1 MLDIKRIRNN
11 PEEIVEALK
20 KRRGEYPIQ
29 KLLDTDEKRREVI
42 QKVESMK
49 AEQNKLSK
57 QVPQMK
63 KNGEDTTEL
72 FKNLKKLSDDIKALD
87 DDLKDIDEEIREYL
101 MEIPN
106 TPNKDVPVGLDDTEN
121 LEMRKWGEPRKFDFD
136 IKAHWDLGVDL
147 DILDFE
153 RATKISKSRFSVFK
167 GKGARLERAL
177 MNFMVDLHTD
187 KQGYTE
193 MNTPVLM
200 SPSAMMGTGQI
211 PKFKED
217 MFYCEKD
224 DMYLAPTAEVP
235 VTNLLGEEILEQG
248 SLPIYYTAFTQ
259 CFRREAG
266 SAGRDTRG
274 LIRNHQFEKVEMV
287 KFVEPSTSYDELE
300 KLTNNAEEILQL
312 LEIPYR
318 VVRLCSGDL
327 GFSSAMTYD
336 VEVWMPSYNRYV
348 EISSCSNFEDFQARR
363 ANIRYRDENNKP
375 QYVHTL
381 NGSGLA
387 IGRCFAAV
395 IENYQQADG
404 SIKIPEVLQKYT
416 GSVSYTH
423 LTLPTTPYV

>member
-235 VTNLLGEEILEQG
+235 VTNLLGGEILEQG

-336 VEVWMPSYNRYV
+336 IEVWMPSYNRYV

-416 GSVSYTH
+416 GFDIID
-423 LTLPTTPYV
+423 

>member
-11 PEEIVEALK
+11 PEEIIEALK

-63 KNGEDTTEL
+63 KKGEDTTEL
-72 FKNLKKLSDDIKALD
+72 FKNLKKLSDDIKSMD
-87 DDLKDIDEEIREYL
+87 DDLKNIDEEIREFL

-193 MNTPVLM
+193 VNTPVLM
-200 SPSAMMGTGQI
+200 SPSAMKGTGQI

-235 VTNLLGEEILEQG
+235 VTNLLSGEILEQG
-248 SLPIYYTAFTQ
+248 ILPIYYTAFTQ

-287 KFVEPSTSYDELE
+287 KFVEPATSYDELE

-336 VEVWMPSYNRYV
+336 IEVWMPSYNRYV

-416 GSVSYTH
+416 GFDIID
-423 LTLPTTPYV
+423 

>member
-11 PEEIVEALK
+11 PEEIIEALK

-72 FKNLKKLSDDIKALD
+72 FKNLKKLSDDIKSMD
-87 DDLKDIDEEIREYL
+87 DDLKNIDEEIREYL

-235 VTNLLGEEILEQG
+235 VTNLLAGEILEQG

-287 KFVEPSTSYDELE
+287 KFVEPATSYDELE

-336 VEVWMPSYNRYV
+336 IEVWMPSYNRYV

-416 GSVSYTH
+416 GFDIID
-423 LTLPTTPYV
+423 

>member
-20 KRRGEYPIQ
+20 KSRGEYPIQ
-29 KLLDTDEKRREVI
+29 KLLATDEKRREVI

-72 FKNLKKLSDDIKALD
+72 FKNLKKLSDDIKSMD
-87 DDLKDIDEEIREYL
+87 DDLKNIDEEIREYL

-235 VTNLLGEEILEQG
+235 VTNLLSGEILEQG

-336 VEVWMPSYNRYV
+336 IEVWMPSYNRYV

-416 GSVSYTH
+416 GFDIID
-423 LTLPTTPYV
+423 

>member
-72 FKNLKKLSDDIKALD
+72 FKNLKKLSDDIKSMD
-87 DDLKDIDEEIREYL
+87 DDLKNIDEEIREYL

-235 VTNLLGEEILEQG
+235 VTNLLGGEILEEG

-287 KFVEPSTSYDELE
+287 KFVEPATSYDELE

-336 VEVWMPSYNRYV
+336 IEVWMPSYNRYV

-416 GSVSYTH
+416 GFDIID
-423 LTLPTTPYV
+423 

>member
-72 FKNLKKLSDDIKALD
+72 FKNLKKLSDDIKSMD
-87 DDLKDIDEEIREYL
+87 NDLKNIDEEIREYL

-235 VTNLLGEEILEQG
+235 VTNLLGGEILEQG

-287 KFVEPSTSYDELE
+287 KFVEPATSYDELE

-336 VEVWMPSYNRYV
+336 IEVWMPSYNRYV

-416 GSVSYTH
+416 GFDIID
-423 LTLPTTPYV
+423 

>member
-11 PEEIVEALK
+11 PEEIIEALK

-72 FKNLKKLSDDIKALD
+72 FKNLKKLSDDIKSMD
-87 DDLKDIDEEIREYL
+87 DDLKNIDEEIREYL

-147 DILDFE
+147 YILDFE

-200 SPSAMMGTGQI
+200 SPSAMKGTGQI

-235 VTNLLGEEILEQG
+235 VTNLLGGEILEQG

-287 KFVEPSTSYDELE
+287 KFVEPATSYDELE

-336 VEVWMPSYNRYV
+336 IEVWMPSYNRYV

-416 GSVSYTH
+416 GFDIID
-423 LTLPTTPYV
+423 

>member
-72 FKNLKKLSDDIKALD
+72 FKNLKKLSDDIKSMD
-87 DDLKDIDEEIREYL
+87 DDLKTIDEEIREYL

-193 MNTPVLM
+193 VNTPVLM
-200 SPSAMMGTGQI
+200 SPSAMKGTGQI

-235 VTNLLGEEILEQG
+235 VTNLLGGEILEQG

-287 KFVEPSTSYDELE
+287 KFVEPATSYDELE

-336 VEVWMPSYNRYV
+336 IEVWMPSYNRYV

-416 GSVSYTH
+416 GFDIID
-423 LTLPTTPYV
+423 

>member
-11 PEEIVEALK
+11 PEEIIEALK

-72 FKNLKKLSDDIKALD
+72 FKNLKKLSDDIKSMD
-87 DDLKDIDEEIREYL
+87 DDLKNIDEEIREYL

-235 VTNLLGEEILEQG
+235 VTNLLGGEILEQG

-287 KFVEPSTSYDELE
+287 KFVEPVTSYDELE

-318 VVRLCSGDL
+318 VVKLCSGDL

-336 VEVWMPSYNRYV
+336 IEVWMPSYNRYV

-416 GSVSYTH
+416 GFDIID
-423 LTLPTTPYV
+423 

>member
-72 FKNLKKLSDDIKALD
+72 FKNLKKLSDDIKSMD
-87 DDLKDIDEEIREYL
+87 DDLKNIDEEIREYL

-200 SPSAMMGTGQI
+200 SPSAMKGTGQI

-235 VTNLLGEEILEQG
+235 VTNLLGGEILEQG

-336 VEVWMPSYNRYV
+336 IEVWMPSYNRYV

-416 GSVSYTH
+416 GFDIID
-423 LTLPTTPYV
+423 

>member
-29 KLLDTDEKRREVI
+29 KLLETDEKRREVI

-72 FKNLKKLSDDIKALD
+72 FKNLKKLSDDIKSMD
-87 DDLKDIDEEIREYL
+87 DDLKNIDEEIREYL

-235 VTNLLGEEILEQG
+235 VTNLLSGEILEQG

-287 KFVEPSTSYDELE
+287 KFVEPATSYEELE

-336 VEVWMPSYNRYV
+336 IEVWMPSYNRYV

-416 GSVSYTH
+416 GFDIID
-423 LTLPTTPYV
+423 

>member
-235 VTNLLGEEILEQG
+235 VTNLLGGEILEQG

-287 KFVEPSTSYDELE
+287 KFVEPATSYDELE

-336 VEVWMPSYNRYV
+336 IEVWMPSYNRYV

-416 GSVSYTH
+416 GFDIID
-423 LTLPTTPYV
+423 

>member
-11 PEEIVEALK
+11 PEEIIEALK

-72 FKNLKKLSDDIKALD
+72 FKNLKKLSDDIKSMD

-235 VTNLLGEEILEQG
+235 VTNLLGGEILEQG

-287 KFVEPSTSYDELE
+287 KFVEPATSYDELE

-416 GSVSYTH
+416 GFDIID
-423 LTLPTTPYV
+423 

>member
-29 KLLDTDEKRREVI
+29 KLLETDEKRREVI

-72 FKNLKKLSDDIKALD
+72 FKNLKKLSDDIKSMD
-87 DDLKDIDEEIREYL
+87 DDLKNIDEEIREYL

-200 SPSAMMGTGQI
+200 SPSAMKGTGQI

-235 VTNLLGEEILEQG
+235 VTNLLGGEILEQG

-287 KFVEPSTSYDELE
+287 KFVEPATSYEELE

-336 VEVWMPSYNRYV
+336 IEVWMPSYNRYV

-416 GSVSYTH
+416 GFDIID
-423 LTLPTTPYV
+423 

>member
-11 PEEIVEALK
+11 PEEIIEALK

-72 FKNLKKLSDDIKALD
+72 FKNLKKLSDDIKSMD
-87 DDLKDIDEEIREYL
+87 DDLKNIDEEIREYL

-235 VTNLLGEEILEQG
+235 VTNLLSGEILEQG

-287 KFVEPSTSYDELE
+287 KFVEPDTSYDELE

-336 VEVWMPSYNRYV
+336 IEVWMPSYNRYV

-416 GSVSYTH
+416 GFDIID
-423 LTLPTTPYV
+423 

>member
-235 VTNLLGEEILEQG
+235 VTNLLGGEILEQG

-336 VEVWMPSYNRYV
+336 IEVWMPSYNRYV

-375 QYVHTL
+375 QYVHIL

-416 GSVSYTH
+416 GFDIID
-423 LTLPTTPYV
+423 

>member
-29 KLLDTDEKRREVI
+29 KLLDTDKKRREVI

-72 FKNLKKLSDDIKALD
+72 FKNLKKLSDDIKSMD
-87 DDLKDIDEEIREYL
+87 DDLKNIDEEIREYL

-193 MNTPVLM
+193 VNTPVLM
-200 SPSAMMGTGQI
+200 SPSAMKGTGQI

-235 VTNLLGEEILEQG
+235 VTNLLSGEILEQG

-287 KFVEPSTSYDELE
+287 KFVEPATSYDELE

-336 VEVWMPSYNRYV
+336 IEVWMPSYNRYV

-416 GSVSYTH
+416 GFDIID
-423 LTLPTTPYV
+423 

>member
-11 PEEIVEALK
+11 PEEIIEALK

-72 FKNLKKLSDDIKALD
+72 FKNLKKLSDDIKSMD
-87 DDLKDIDEEIREYL
+87 DDLKNIDEEIREYL

-235 VTNLLGEEILEQG
+235 VTNLLSGEILEQG

-287 KFVEPSTSYDELE
+287 KFVEPATSYDELE

-336 VEVWMPSYNRYV
+336 IEVWMPSYNRYV

-416 GSVSYTH
+416 GFDIID
-423 LTLPTTPYV
+423 

>member
-72 FKNLKKLSDDIKALD
+72 FKNLKKLSDDIKSMD
-87 DDLKDIDEEIREYL
+87 DDLKNIDEEIREYL

-200 SPSAMMGTGQI
+200 SPNAMMGTGQI

-235 VTNLLGEEILEQG
+235 VTNLLGGEILEQG

-287 KFVEPSTSYDELE
+287 KFVEPATSYDELE

-336 VEVWMPSYNRYV
+336 IEVWMPSYNRYV

-416 GSVSYTH
+416 GFDIID
-423 LTLPTTPYV
+423 

>member
-72 FKNLKKLSDDIKALD
+72 FKNLKKLSDDIKSMD

-235 VTNLLGEEILEQG
+235 VTNLLGGEILEQG

-416 GSVSYTH
+416 GFDIID
-423 LTLPTTPYV
+423 

>member
-11 PEEIVEALK
+11 PEEIIEALK

-72 FKNLKKLSDDIKALD
+72 FKNLKKLSDDIKSMD
-87 DDLKDIDEEIREYL
+87 DDLKNIDEEIREYL

-193 MNTPVLM
+193 VNTPVLM
-200 SPSAMMGTGQI
+200 SPNAMKGTGQI

-235 VTNLLGEEILEQG
+235 VTNLLGGEILEQG

-287 KFVEPSTSYDELE
+287 KFVEPATSYDELE

-336 VEVWMPSYNRYV
+336 IEVWMPSYNRYV

-416 GSVSYTH
+416 GFDIID
-423 LTLPTTPYV
+423 

>member
-1 MLDIKRIRNN
+1 MLDIKRIRKN
-11 PEEIVEALK
+11 PQEIIDALK

-42 QKVESMK
+42 QKVEAMK
-49 AEQNKLSK
+49 AEQNKISK

-72 FKNLKKLSDDIKALD
+72 FLDLKKLSDDIKSLD
-87 DDLKDIDEEIREYL
+87 DELKNIDDKINEYL

-106 TPNKDVPVGLDDTEN
+106 TPNKDVPIGLDDTEN

-177 MNFMVDLHTD
+177 MNFMVDLHTE

-193 MNTPVLM
+193 VNTPVLM
-200 SPSAMMGTGQI
+200 SPSAMRGTGQI
-211 PKFKED
+211 PKFRED

-224 DMYLAPTAEVP
+224 DMFLAPTAEVP
-235 VTNLLGEEILEQG
+235 VTNLLAGEILEQG

-336 VEVWMPSYNRYV
+336 IEVWMPSYNRYV

-375 QYVHTL
+375 QYIHTL

-395 IENYQQADG
+395 IENYQQAAG
-404 SIKIPEVLQKYT
+404 SIKIPKVLQKYT
-416 GSVSYTH
+416 GFDIID
-423 LTLPTTPYV
+423 

>member
-72 FKNLKKLSDDIKALD
+72 FKNLKKLSDDIKSID
-87 DDLKDIDEEIREYL
+87 DDLKNIDEEIREYL

-200 SPSAMMGTGQI
+200 SPSAMKGTGQI

-235 VTNLLGEEILEQG
+235 VTNLLGGEILEQG

-287 KFVEPSTSYDELE
+287 KFVEPATSYDELE

-336 VEVWMPSYNRYV
+336 IEVWMPSYNRYV

-416 GSVSYTH
+416 GFDI
-423 LTLPTTPYV
+423 LD

>member
-72 FKNLKKLSDDIKALD
+72 FKNLKKLSDDIKKLD

-235 VTNLLGEEILEQG
+235 VTNLLGGEILEQG

-287 KFVEPSTSYDELE
+287 KFVEPATSYDELE
-300 KLTNNAEEILQL
+300 KLTNNAEQILQL

-336 VEVWMPSYNRYV
+336 IEVWMPSYNRYV

-416 GSVSYTH
+416 GFDIID
-423 LTLPTTPYV
+423 

>member
-11 PEEIVEALK
+11 PEEIIEALK
-20 KRRGEYPIQ
+20 KRRGKYPIQ
-29 KLLDTDEKRREVI
+29 ELLDTDEKRREII

-49 AEQNKLSK
+49 AEQYKISK
-57 QVPQMK
+57 KVPQMK

-72 FKNLKKLSDDIKALD
+72 FKNLKKLSEDIKSLD
-87 DDLKDIDEEIREYL
+87 EKLKEADDQIREYL
-101 MEIPN
+101 LEIPN
-106 TPNKDVPVGLDDTEN
+106 TPNKDVPIGLDDSEN
-121 LEMRKWGEPRKFDFD
+121 LEMRKWGEPRKFDFEP
-136 IKAHWDLGVDL
+136 KAHWDLGVDL

-177 MNFMVDLHTD
+177 MNFMLDLHTE

-193 MNTPVLM
+193 LNTPVVIN
-200 SPSAMMGTGQI
+200 PDAMRGTGQI

-217 MFYCEKD
+217 MFYLERD

-235 VTNLLGEEILEQG
+235 VTNLFDGEILEQG

-300 KLTNNAEEILQL
+300 KLTNNAEKILQL

-336 VEVWMPSYNRYV
+336 VEVWMPSYGRYV

-375 QYVHTL
+375 QYLHTL

-387 IGRCFAAV
+387 IGRCFAAL
-395 IENYQQADG
+395 IENYQQEDG
-404 SIKIPEVLQKYT
+404 SIKVPEVLQKYT
-416 GSVSYTH
+416 GFDIID
-423 LTLPTTPYV
+423 

>member
-72 FKNLKKLSDDIKALD
+72 FKNLKKLSDDIKSMD
-87 DDLKDIDEEIREYL
+87 DDLKDIDDEIREYL

-200 SPSAMMGTGQI
+200 SPSAMRGTGQI

-235 VTNLLGEEILEQG
+235 VTNLLGGEILEQG

-336 VEVWMPSYNRYV
+336 IEVWMPSYNRYV

-416 GSVSYTH
+416 GFDIID
-423 LTLPTTPYV
+423 

>member
-11 PEEIVEALK
+11 PEEIIEALK

-72 FKNLKKLSDDIKALD
+72 FKNLKKLSDDIKSMD
-87 DDLKDIDEEIREYL
+87 NDLKNIDEEIREYL

-235 VTNLLGEEILEQG
+235 VTNLLGGEILEQG

-287 KFVEPSTSYDELE
+287 KFVEPATSYDELE

-336 VEVWMPSYNRYV
+336 IEVWMPSYNRYV

-416 GSVSYTH
+416 GFDIID
-423 LTLPTTPYV
+423 

>member
-20 KRRGEYPIQ
+20 KRRGEYPIE
-29 KLLDTDEKRREVI
+29 KLLATDEKRREVI
-42 QKVESMK
+42 QKVEGMK

-72 FKNLKKLSDDIKALD
+72 FKNLKKLSDDIKSMD
-87 DDLKDIDEEIREYL
+87 DDLKDIDDEIREYL

-200 SPSAMMGTGQI
+200 SPSAMRGTGQI

-235 VTNLLGEEILEQG
+235 VTNLLAGEILEQG

-336 VEVWMPSYNRYV
+336 IEVWMPSYGRYV

-416 GSVSYTH
+416 GFDIID
-423 LTLPTTPYV
+423 

>member
-72 FKNLKKLSDDIKALD
+72 FKNLKKLSDDIKFMD
-87 DDLKDIDEEIREYL
+87 DDLKNIDEEIREYL

-235 VTNLLGEEILEQG
+235 VTNLLGGEILEQG

-287 KFVEPSTSYDELE
+287 KFVEPATSYDELE

-336 VEVWMPSYNRYV
+336 IEVWMPSYNRYV

-416 GSVSYTH
+416 GFDIID
-423 LTLPTTPYV
+423 